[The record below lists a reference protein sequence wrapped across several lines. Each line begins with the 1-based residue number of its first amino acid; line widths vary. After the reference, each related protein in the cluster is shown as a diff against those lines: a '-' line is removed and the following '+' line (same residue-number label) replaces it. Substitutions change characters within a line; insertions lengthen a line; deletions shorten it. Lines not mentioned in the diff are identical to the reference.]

1 MEKKILIVEDEPVN
15 RTMFV
20 ELFETAGFKVLS
32 AESSEEA
39 LELLANEPCLVMLLD
54 LNLPGVN
61 GVDLCK
67 NIKADFPMA
76 ICYAITGYPSLF
88 ELADCLEA
96 GFSDYFTKPADMK
109 LLYKAAQEAFEK
121 IERWLKLKDKNK
133 RS

>member
-1 MEKKILIVEDEPVN
+1 MGKRILIVEDEPVT

-20 ELFETAGFKVLS
+20 ELFEMEGYEVLS

-39 LELLANEPCLVMLLD
+39 LELLADEPCLVMFLD
-54 LNLPGVN
+54 LNLPGMN

-76 ICYAITGYPSLF
+76 ICHAITGYTSLF

-96 GFSDYFTKPADMK
+96 GFSDYFTKPADIK
-109 LLYKAAQEAFEK
+109 LLYNPCSGLRTKK
-121 IERWLKLKDKNK
+121 
-133 RS
+133 

>member
-1 MEKKILIVEDEPVN
+1 MGKRILIVEDEPVT

-20 ELFETAGFKVLS
+20 ELFEMEGYKVLS

-39 LELLANEPCLVMLLD
+39 LELLADEPCLVMFLD
-54 LNLPGVN
+54 LNLPGMN

-76 ICYAITGYPSLF
+76 ICHAITGYTSLF

-96 GFSDYFTKPADMK
+96 GFSDYFTKPTDIE

-121 IERWLKLKDKNK
+121 IER
-133 RS
+133 